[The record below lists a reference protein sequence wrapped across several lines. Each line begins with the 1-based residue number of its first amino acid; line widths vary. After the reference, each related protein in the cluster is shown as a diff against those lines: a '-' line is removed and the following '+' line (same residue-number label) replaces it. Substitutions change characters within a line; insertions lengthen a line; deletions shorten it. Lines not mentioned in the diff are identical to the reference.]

1 MFESLTQGIGDAVRR
16 FFGPGK
22 LTEKNVEEGIRAV
35 RTALLEADVRF
46 EVARDFIE
54 RVKQRALGA
63 DVISG
68 VDASQQIV
76 KVIADELT
84 ILLGGEPG
92 QVLSGEDASK
102 RVAIRFAERPPTVLM
117 MVGLQ
122 GSGKTTTT
130 AKLARFLKSKG
141 RRPLL
146 VAADVQRP
154 AAVDQ
159 LKVLGRSLN
168 VEVYAAD
175 GVPPPQICA
184 DGVAHAKAKGF
195 DVVLLDTAGRLH
207 IDAELMAELREVRK
221 STAPHE
227 IFFVC
232 DAMTGQDAV
241 SSAKEFNDQLEI
253 SGVVLTKLDGDTRGG
268 AAMSIRSVTGKPIRF
283 VGVGEK
289 IEDLEPFY
297 PERMATR
304 ILGMGDV
311 VSLVEKAQAVID
323 EKEAERAAEKMLAG
337 KFTLEDMHQQL
348 RMIQKMG
355 PLKKVFGMLPGMG
368 QMRELMD
375 QVDDRHFARMQA
387 MFTSM
392 TPRER
397 QHPELLDN
405 ARRRRV
411 ARGSGNSIDAVNA
424 LLKQF
429 RDMQRLM
436 KQLRGGG
443 LGGVGGLTGML
454 GGGGPGMPGGG
465 SPKRP
470 GGGPKGGGFPG
481 FGPRRKRW

>member
-1 MFESLTQGIGDAVRR
+1 
-16 FFGPGK
+16 
-22 LTEKNVEEGIRAV
+22 
-35 RTALLEADVRF
+35 
-46 EVARDFIE
+46 
-54 RVKQRALGA
+54 
-63 DVISG
+63 
-68 VDASQQIV
+68 
-76 KVIADELT
+76 
-84 ILLGGEPG
+84 
-92 QVLSGEDASK
+92 
-102 RVAIRFAERPPTVLM
+102 M

-175 GVPPPQICA
+175 GVPPPKICA

-392 TPRER
+392 TPQER
-397 QHPELLDN
+397 KHPELLDN

-411 ARGSGNSIDAVNA
+411 ATGSGNSIDAVNA

-443 LGGVGGLTGML
+443 LGGLGGLSGML

>member
-1 MFESLTQGIGDAVRR
+1 MFESLTQGLGDAVRR

-46 EVARDFIE
+46 EVARDFIA
-54 RVKQRALGA
+54 RVKERALGA

-84 ILLGGEPG
+84 VLLGGEPG
-92 QVLSGEDASK
+92 QVLGGEEATQ
-102 RVAIRFAERPPTVLM
+102 RVAIRFAERPPTVVM

-130 AKLARFLKSKG
+130 AKLARFLKAKG

-168 VEVYAAD
+168 VEVFAAD
-175 GVPPPQICA
+175 DLPPPQICA
-184 DGVAHAKAKGF
+184 NGVAHAKVKGF

-221 STAPHE
+221 CTSPHE

-241 SSAKEFNDQLEI
+241 SSAKEFNDQLEV
-253 SGVVLTKLDGDTRGG
+253 SGVILTKLDGDTRGG
-268 AAMSIRSVTGKPIRF
+268 AAMSIRAVTGKPIRF

-311 VSLVEKAQAVID
+311 VSLVEKAQSVID

-337 KFTLEDMHQQL
+337 KFTLEDMYQQL

-392 TPRER
+392 TPKER
-397 QHPELLDN
+397 KHPELLDN
-405 ARRRRV
+405 ARRRRI
-411 ARGSGNSIDAVNA
+411 ANGSGNSVDAVNA

-443 LGGVGGLTGML
+443 PGGLAGLGNLL
-454 GGGGPGMPGGG
+454 GGGGPPSPGGG